1 MGDKIIMVLRL
12 QGKQNMSWRKQRNA
26 IKPDA
31 LGLGTKS

>member
-1 MGDKIIMVLRL
+1 MVPWL
-12 QGKQNMSWRKQRNA
+12 QGKQNMSLGKQSNA